1 MKRGYVK
8 LYVLEISMFVLL
20 LANLFIFKIANPYII
35 SGLLF
40 LFLIATIITLGIEKD
55 NFRYKKDVFLNIVII
70 LLIYYFLTY
79 FFGLFTGFLKS
90 SYSLKLVNIFKNAFP
105 ILLVIVLSE
114 FLRYIWVSKSKEN
127 KIGLIVGYLGFLLID
142 VCLMLNTYDITSALG
157 LTKMICLVV
166 FPSITKNILLTYV
179 TYKVGYKN
187 CIFYRIIVDLSVYIL
202 PLFPD
207 FGEYINV
214 ILETVL
220 PIIIVI
226 RLNNL
231 FNYYD
236 LRKIK
241 ESRYTKK
248 NLIIYSVIT
257 FALLVIVTLTS
268 GYFRYYALTIGSGS
282 MTPKINKGDVVVV
295 KKLKDTEIY
304 DIKKGDIL
312 VYNHDDK
319 IIVHRVNKIIKN
331 NGQINF
337 KTKGDNNNT
346 ADSWQVKQDEVIGI
360 VKFKIRYIGM
370 PTVAL
375 NELLNG

>member
-20 LANLFIFKIANPYII
+20 LANLIIFKIANPYII

-55 NFRYKKDVFLNIVII
+55 NFRYKKDVFLNVVIS
-70 LLIYYFLTY
+70 LLVYYFLTY

-90 SYSLKLVNIFKNAFP
+90 SYSLKLVNIFRNAFP

-127 KIGLIVGYLGFLLID
+127 KIGLIIGYLSFLLID
-142 VCLMLNTYDITSALG
+142 VCLMLNTYDVTSALG

-282 MTPKINKGDVVVV
+282 MTPKINKGDVVIV

>member
-20 LANLFIFKIANPYII
+20 LANLIIFKIANPYII

-55 NFRYKKDVFLNIVII
+55 NFRYKKDVFLNVVIS
-70 LLIYYFLTY
+70 LLVYYFLTY

-127 KIGLIVGYLGFLLID
+127 KIGLIIGYLSFLLID

-282 MTPKINKGDVVVV
+282 MTPKINKGDVVIV
-295 KKLKDTEIY
+295 KKLKESEIY

-337 KTKGDNNNT
+337 KTKGDNNN
-346 ADSWQVKQDEVIGI
+346 ASDSWQVKQDEVIGV